1 MKTLTLTL
9 SMMAALS
16 VSGAV
21 AASGSISDD
30 AEINRLA
37 VNGAAGP
44 SSSALVLY
52 RDKSTAELCYQL
64 IDEALVDGRRVSR
77 TVEQGSWD
85 VSRIAFDGEDTLYI
99 LSPDDGAPARYALR
113 NSADSL
119 QFLGR

>member
-1 MKTLTLTL
+1 MKIVTLTL
-9 SMMAALS
+9 SMIVGLS

-21 AASGSISDD
+21 TASGSISDD

-52 RDKSTAELCYQL
+52 RDKSTEELCYQL
-64 IDEALVDGRRVSR
+64 IDEAVVDGRRVSR